1 MDLEK
6 LEGVGAS
13 FCHVRKQ
20 GGDVKDQPLLN
31 DQSLLN
37 AKSAVASSG
46 LQPQLSDEIL
56 LF

>member
-6 LEGVGAS
+6 PEGVGAP

-20 GGDVKDQPLLN
+20 GGDVKDRP
-31 DQSLLN
+31 LLN

-46 LQPQLSDEIL
+46 LPQPQLSDEIL